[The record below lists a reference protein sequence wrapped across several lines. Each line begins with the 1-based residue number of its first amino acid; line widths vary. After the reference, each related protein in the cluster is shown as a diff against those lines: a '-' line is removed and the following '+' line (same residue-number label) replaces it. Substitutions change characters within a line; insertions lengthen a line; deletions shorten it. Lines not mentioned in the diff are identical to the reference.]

1 MYYGTGLPEY
11 DFILAFL
18 VNNVVFCEDVMEVP
32 ELKESLLDVD
42 GRIAT
47 LTFNRHDVRN
57 ALTGTALI
65 DDILQSVNWANNESG
80 ISALIITGD
89 GSAFCSGG
97 NIKEMLDQ
105 SETFAG
111 SVFDIQDKYRRG
123 IQQVPLAMH
132 KAEIPII
139 AAVNGPAI
147 GAGFDLACMC
157 DLRIASSRAIV
168 GETFINLG
176 ITPGDGGAWFIQR
189 LIGYQRAAELALTGR
204 LVKADEALKMGIFLE
219 VLEPEALLPRARD
232 LAGQIAAKP
241 PQAVRL
247 TKRMLKLAQRSELQD
262 FLDLCATFQAMA
274 HHTEDHL
281 EAVKAFVEK
290 REPFYKGK

>member
-1 MYYGTGLPEY
+1 
-11 DFILAFL
+11 
-18 VNNVVFCEDVMEVP
+18 MEVP
-32 ELKESLLDVD
+32 RLKESSLEVD
-42 GRIAT
+42 GRVAT
-47 LTFNRHDVRN
+47 LTFMRNDVRN

-65 DDILQSVNWANNESG
+65 DDILQSVNWADNESE
-80 ISALIITGD
+80 ISVLIITGG

-97 NIKEMLDQ
+97 NIKEMLHQ

-111 SVFDIQDKYRRG
+111 SVIEIQDKYRRG

-132 KAEIPII
+132 KAEIPVI

-157 DLRIASSRAIV
+157 DLRIASSRAVV

-204 LVKADEALKMGIFLE
+204 PVKTDEALQMGIFLE
-219 VLEPEALLPRARD
+219 VVEPETLLTRARE
-232 LAGQIAAKP
+232 LAARIAAKP
-241 PQAVRL
+241 PQVVRL

-290 REPFYKGK
+290 REPVYRGK

>member
-1 MYYGTGLPEY
+1 
-11 DFILAFL
+11 
-18 VNNVVFCEDVMEVP
+18 MEVP
-32 ELKESLLDVD
+32 RLKESSLETED
-42 GRIAT
+42 RIAT
-47 LTFNRHDVRN
+47 LTFKRNDVRN

-65 DDILQSVNWANNESG
+65 DDILQTVNWVNNESTV
-80 ISALIITGD
+80 SVLIITGD
-89 GSAFCSGG
+89 GTAFCSGG
-97 NIKEMLDQ
+97 NIKEMQNQ
-105 SETFAG
+105 SGTFSG
-111 SVFDIQDKYRRG
+111 SVIEIQDKYRRG
-123 IQQVPLAMH
+123 IQQVPLALH
-132 KAEIPII
+132 KAEVPVI

-157 DLRIASSRAIV
+157 DLRIASSRAVV

-204 LVKADEALKMGIFLE
+204 LIQADEALKMGIFLE
-219 VLEPEALLPRARD
+219 VVEPETLLPRARE
-232 LAGQIAAKP
+232 LAGQIASKP
-241 PQAVRL
+241 PQVLRL

-274 HHTEDHL
+274 HHTEDHH

-290 REPFYKGK
+290 REPVYRGK